1 MRFGLVT
8 IKEAD
13 DFLQYLSGGNAWRD
27 IKRKEYYA
35 SGMVTAIGTALV
47 GFDVDFT
54 AGVTALVAGE
64 TLDIDFQL
72 VKVVSIEG
80 PLNATIEPIEQD
92 VITPVRFRRIP
103 DTEVAS
109 LLALY
114 ERKREALVTADIKL
128 TSSTAFR
135 YDLVSSET
143 LRKAQIVF
151 ALELFKN
158 PTGNKHAE
166 NRANGIQSYSIS
178 DMSYTYK
185 TGSIQ
190 DIPESVFDLVKKE
203 GAPGAGMFRQG
214 RFV

>member
-13 DFLQYLSGGNAWRD
+13 DFLQYLSGGNVWRD
-27 IKRKEYYA
+27 IKRK
-35 SGMVTAIGTALV
+35 SGYTSGTVTAIGTALV
-47 GFDVDFT
+47 GFDIDFT
-54 AGVTALVAGE
+54 AGTPLVVDE
-64 TLDIDFQL
+64 TLDIEAQL
-72 VKVVSIEG
+72 IKVVSVEG

-92 VITPVRFRRIP
+92 VITPVPFRRIP

-109 LLALY
+109 LQTLY
-114 ERKREALVTADIKL
+114 EKKREALVTADIRL
-128 TSSTAFR
+128 RNSTAFN

-178 DMSYTYK
+178 DMTYTYES
-185 TGSIQ
+185 GAIR
-190 DIPESVFDLVKKE
+190 DIPESAFDFVKKE
-203 GAPGAGMFRQG
+203 GAPCAGMFGQG